1 MQAFASN
8 ICVAFRIEVNNMTS
22 SGGDAAEQ
30 VVRMMLSGTEVSVR
44 LAASAT
50 KNLVAISVALAQNH
64 KKLYG
69 KTKLKKMLKETRDI
83 RVFPMT
89 RQQYRQFEKQAKA
102 FGLLYASIR
111 NKDGSGMIDLVLPST
126 ELDRANQVFQGIRYG
141 LEPTKE
147 QPETTPKNASRSEP
161 DWSAT
166 RDKAIYKES
175 GSRSQANEKPSV
187 EAQLKGFQEKL
198 KQASTKQKQQKSHKM
213 QGR

>member
-1 MQAFASN
+1 
-8 ICVAFRIEVNNMTS
+8 MTS

-111 NKDGSGMIDLVLPST
+111 NKDDSGMIDLVLPST

-141 LEPTKE
+141 QEPAKE
-147 QPETTPKNASRSEP
+147 QPETAQKNASRSEP

-166 RDKAIYKES
+166 RDKAISKES
-175 GSRSQANEKPSV
+175 GSRSQTSEKPSV

-198 KQASTKQKQQKSHKM
+198 KQASTKHKEQQKSHKI

>member
-1 MQAFASN
+1 
-8 ICVAFRIEVNNMTS
+8 
-22 SGGDAAEQ
+22 
-30 VVRMMLSGTEVSVR
+30 
-44 LAASAT
+44 
-50 KNLVAISVALAQNH
+50 VAISVALAQNH

-89 RQQYRQFEKQAKA
+89 QQQYRQFKKQAKA

-126 ELDRANQVFQGIRYG
+126 ELDRANQVFTNIRYG
-141 LEPTKE
+141 QEPAKE
-147 QPETTPKNASRSEP
+147 QPEATPKNASRSEP

-166 RDKAIYKES
+166 KGKAIYKES
-175 GSRSQANEKPSV
+175 GSRSQTSEKPSV

-198 KQASTKQKQQKSHKM
+198 KQASTRKIQKNKKKSLTK
-213 QGR
+213 

>member
-1 MQAFASN
+1 
-8 ICVAFRIEVNNMTS
+8 MTS

-50 KNLVAISVALAQNH
+50 KNLLAISVALAQNH

-126 ELDRANQVFQGIRYG
+126 ELDRANQVFTNIRYG
-141 LEPTKE
+141 QEPAKE

-166 RDKAIYKES
+166 KDKAIYKES
-175 GSRSQANEKPSV
+175 GSRSQTSEKPSV

-198 KQASTKQKQQKSHKM
+198 KQASTRKIQKNKKKALQNRLNLSYV
-213 QGR
+213 

>member
-1 MQAFASN
+1 
-8 ICVAFRIEVNNMTS
+8 MTS

-69 KTKLKKMLKETRDI
+69 KTKLKKMLRETRDI

-126 ELDRANQVFQGIRYG
+126 ELDRANQVFTNIRYG
-141 LEPTKE
+141 QEPAKE
-147 QPETTPKNASRSEP
+147 QPETTSKNVSRSEP

-166 RDKAIYKES
+166 RDKAISKES
-175 GSRSQANEKPSV
+175 GSRSQTSEKPSV

-198 KQASTKQKQQKSHKM
+198 KQASTKQQQKSHKI

>member
-1 MQAFASN
+1 
-8 ICVAFRIEVNNMTS
+8 MTS

-141 LEPTKE
+141 QEPAKE
-147 QPETTPKNASRSEP
+147 QPETTQKNASRSEP

-166 RDKAIYKES
+166 KDKAISKES
-175 GSRSQANEKPSV
+175 GSRSQTSEKPSV

-198 KQASTKQKQQKSHKM
+198 KPVSTKHKEQQRSHKI